1 MPWCW
6 EYFINVID
14 WYGTRIRSWD
24 LSSFDNI
31 ELIDFSN
38 MKIKIIYCTKIYC
51 FNKFFWKIIFQFFC
65 QKVQCDS
72 LYHKKEIRSQ
82 DIENGENNISFF
94 FIWIL
99 KIISNKIDQVIS
111 IKFLKHIQ
119 IEWKI
124 KYIY

>member
-1 MPWCW
+1 MGREFDLGICQVS
-6 EYFINVID
+6 I
-14 WYGTRIRSWD
+14 TRI
-24 LSSFDNI
+24 I

-38 MKIKIIYCTKIYC
+38 MEIKIIYCTKIYC

-94 FIWIL
+94 FI
-99 KIISNKIDQVIS
+99 
-111 IKFLKHIQ
+111 
-119 IEWKI
+119 
-124 KYIY
+124 